1 MKELHLYNNQ
11 LTGKHFFAQIDRSVY
26 ESTADGFEPKNALAG
41 AIPTEIGQLARL
53 VRLEL
58 DNNQLTGAPKTHLIA
73 ILVYEYTRVYQRAL
87 WEQMHWCQPAQR
99 ACVCVQWELAVRH
112 ASWLLIPSG
121 RPSRVQDAHASEAA
135 RVRPARVIVRQ
146 PTLVR
151 GRAGNACGG
160 TKTTARTRQI
170 AMKCTAAAEGKT
182 GQHEAV

>member
-1 MKELHLYNNQ
+1 MRALHLYTNQ
-11 LTGKHFFAQIDRSVY
+11 LTGKHFFDHMAQLVY
-26 ESTADGFEPKNALAG
+26 ECTKNLKRPSCCTG
-41 AIPTEIGQLARL
+41 NIPTELGLCTAMNI
-53 VRLEL
+53 L
-58 DNNQLTGAPKTHLIA
+58 DLRRNGLTGKHFFAHMA
-73 ILVYEYTRVYQRAL
+73 RLVYEYTRVYQRAL

-182 GQHEAV
+182 GPHEAV